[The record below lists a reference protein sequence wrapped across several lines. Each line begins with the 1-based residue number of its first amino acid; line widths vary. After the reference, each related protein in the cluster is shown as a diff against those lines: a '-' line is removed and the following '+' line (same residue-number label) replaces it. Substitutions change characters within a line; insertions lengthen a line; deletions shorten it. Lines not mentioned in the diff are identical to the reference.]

1 MTLGI
6 LIGASQAGA
15 LLSVTLTL
23 AVAILAVVGAAVV
36 VAVPQACD
44 EPAAAPELALGCKCE
59 LAPMRLS

>member
-1 MTLGI
+1 
-6 LIGASQAGA
+6 
-15 LLSVTLTL
+15 LTL

-59 LAPMRLS
+59 LAPRRLS